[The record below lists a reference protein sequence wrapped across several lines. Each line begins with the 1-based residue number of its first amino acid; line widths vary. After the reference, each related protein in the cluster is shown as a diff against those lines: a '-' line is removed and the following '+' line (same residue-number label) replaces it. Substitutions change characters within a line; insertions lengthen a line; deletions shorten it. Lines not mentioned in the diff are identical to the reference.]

1 MPATAELTTS
11 ARCQIKLPVQ
21 LEHWQVTIVDFVI
34 RYGFQIVGAIIILVI
49 GAVIA
54 RWVGKGVSKWLGKF
68 HLEPPVVQL
77 FVRVVRLIVMALAFV
92 LALDKFGVQIAPLI
106 AGIGVAGV
114 GIGLAAQGVLGNIIA
129 GLTIIFTKPF
139 RVGEYIELLGVNGEV
154 THIELFSTT
163 LLHPDRSRVV
173 IPNRKIV
180 GEILHNHGT
189 IRQLDLNVPIAYRS
203 DLNQALAIV
212 HDILNTNS
220 RVLKDPKPVVGIEA
234 LADSSV
240 TLGVSPWV
248 KVPDFGAAQLEIYQ
262 AILEQFRAK
271 GIEIPFPQHEVRLL
285 NQA

>member
-1 MPATAELTTS
+1 
-11 ARCQIKLPVQ
+11 VQ
-21 LEHWQVTIVDFVI
+21 LEHWQETIVDFVI
-34 RYGFQIVGAIIILVI
+34 RYGFQIVGAIIILII

-54 RWVGKGVSKWLGKF
+54 RWLGRIVATWLDK
-68 HLEPPVVQL
+68 HNLEPPIKL
-77 FVRVVRLIVMALAFV
+77 LLVRFVRLIVMALAVV
-92 LALDKFGVQIAPLI
+92 LALDKFGVQITPLI

-114 GIGLAAQGVLGNIIA
+114 GIGLAAQGVLGNLLA
-129 GLTIIFTKPF
+129 GFTIIFTKPF
-139 RVGEYIELLGVNGEV
+139 RVGEYIELLGVYGQV
-154 THIELFSTT
+154 KTIELFSTT
-163 LLHPDRSRVV
+163 LTHTDMSRVV

-180 GEILHNHGT
+180 GEILHNYGT
-189 IRQLDLNVPIAYRS
+189 IRQLNLNVGIGYGA

-240 TLGVSPWV
+240 TIGVRPWV
-248 KVPDFGAAQLEIYQ
+248 PVPDFPAAQLEVYQ

-271 GIEIPFPQHEVRLL
+271 GVQIPFPQREVRLL